1 MAELLIATK
10 AFCNTLKSG
19 SFSGDTTMCPTRS
32 QIEAA
37 GLHIKK
43 GNNYETDQ
51 LVPQDHIERLDW
63 EYTFT
68 VSPES
73 VTIPASGG
81 SRQFTVTSY
90 KKQYSTSNSGSHV
103 FVEGSQ
109 TEVSYSSEN
118 SGSGSWNS
126 GTNTITY
133 GANQSSEVNGTVT
146 WTQAESG
153 KKVTATHSISEDT
166 IKSYSDPVVTL
177 SYDSEIPASGKS
189 SVTPNYSYSQTVT
202 WESGKTTTIAS
213 GGTLTFKRMS
223 GTATIDSSSG
233 IASATSKGTTPS
245 SKTEVGKVT
254 LTVVLNGKTG
264 VSSEESVYQQKNE
277 SSESWGEWNVTCTAD
292 PLIINAT
299 GGTSTLSGRASR
311 EGTRTWTSES
321 TESISSGE
329 QTVTE
334 FHTRSQ
340 VAGFSLSGNKL
351 TAEPNSGTSKRTISI
366 YSTYSG
372 KNSNDLTIEQSAAS
386 ETSHYE
392 YKINISP
399 TTESFIAKGESK
411 VFTIESQR
419 RLVTENSTSGTTHG
433 DWEDTDWKISKFTNT
448 GFSNSISGK
457 KITVTASANAN
468 TSERTGSIEVQCIQ
482 SESTKT
488 SAEFSQKGAELV
500 SKTVYE
506 FTVDSSPL
514 NFSKEGGT
522 KVVSVVSRSKI
533 EYTNSVDNSITYSEY
548 TAVDYRAESSNSAFS
563 STTPTG
569 TETNSAI
576 VSVGANTGAERSSTI
591 TYTQNQSNKTLSV
604 ECTQEVGVQYRK
616 VRKYEFSVNPTALSF
631 ESNRGSDSLTFTSR
645 YQEGT
650 QSNSGNGWETDK
662 TVWGSDWVEVE
673 PSVVISEGGEVF
685 SQVKEGNTVTVT
697 ATSNTSIIERTGVIE
712 FSQTREGLQ
721 EDGTSWSSPANIN
734 VPLSQKALV
743 INRRIVVDYLG
754 SGDLTLRS
762 TDNYKVYYFD
772 SYLQIRSGST
782 FSDAYYCSL
791 IGSNGF
797 PVKPGDNSL
806 KKILKEININH
817 YPSQTSNIF
826 KITKDTTFNVKANF
840 IMNSATPSCSCSILN
855 IENILINQFY
865 FNIGDKS
872 TIYISTKRGKLN
884 RVNQSSGGGYNV
896 TLDFTSTEKI
906 FKNQRTFKVVSL
918 IEALYEETGI
928 SPSDINSVGW
938 GYNYYSTPVV
948 SLDKM

>member
-1 MAELLIATK
+1 
-10 AFCNTLKSG
+10 
-19 SFSGDTTMCPTRS
+19 
-32 QIEAA
+32 
-37 GLHIKK
+37 
-43 GNNYETDQ
+43 
-51 LVPQDHIERLDW
+51 
-63 EYTFT
+63 
-68 VSPES
+68 
-73 VTIPASGG
+73 
-81 SRQFTVTSY
+81 
-90 KKQYSTSNSGSHV
+90 
-103 FVEGSQ
+103 
-109 TEVSYSSEN
+109 
-118 SGSGSWNS
+118 
-126 GTNTITY
+126 
-133 GANQSSEVNGTVT
+133 
-146 WTQAESG
+146 
-153 KKVTATHSISEDT
+153 
-166 IKSYSDPVVTL
+166 
-177 SYDSEIPASGKS
+177 
-189 SVTPNYSYSQTVT
+189 
-202 WESGKTTTIAS
+202 
-213 GGTLTFKRMS
+213 MS

-522 KVVSVVSRSKI
+522 KVVSVVSRSRI
-533 EYTNSVDNSITYSEY
+533 EYTNSVDNSITHSEY

-631 ESNRGSDSLTFTSR
+631 ESNGGSDSLTFTSR

-697 ATSNTSIIERTGVIE
+697 ATRNISIIERTGVIE

-734 VPLSQKALV
+734 VPLSQEGSPLEIKYSGYP
-743 INRRIVVDYLG
+743 IN
-754 SGDLTLRS
+754 
-762 TDNYKVYYFD
+762 
-772 SYLQIRSGST
+772 
-782 FSDAYYCSL
+782 
-791 IGSNGF
+791 
-797 PVKPGDNSL
+797 
-806 KKILKEININH
+806 
-817 YPSQTSNIF
+817 
-826 KITKDTTFNVKANF
+826 
-840 IMNSATPSCSCSILN
+840 
-855 IENILINQFY
+855 
-865 FNIGDKS
+865 FNIGVMQDNNGVREDI
-872 TIYISTKRGKLN
+872 TIPAIRSYKISNDGSSSIHLDIRLTNLPSYFNQDLHLTISWSPLECTFFEEGYHLESNTSFERNTSYIKLIANKYDIDTKMVGAIFPQIRLN
-884 RVNQSSGGGYNV
+884 DE
-896 TLDFTSTEKI
+896 LDLSINF
-906 FKNQRTFKVVSL
+906 
-918 IEALYEETGI
+918 GI
-928 SPSDINSVGW
+928 DE
-938 GYNYYSTPVV
+938 Y
-948 SLDKM
+948 

>member
-133 GANQSSEVNGTVT
+133 GANQSSEANGTVT

-522 KVVSVVSRSKI
+522 KVVSVVSRSRI
-533 EYTNSVDNSITYSEY
+533 EYTNSVDNSITHSEY

-631 ESNRGSDSLTFTSR
+631 KSNGGSDSLTFTSR

-697 ATSNTSIIERTGVIE
+697 ATRNISIIERTGVIE

-734 VPLSQKALV
+734 VPLSQEGSPLEIKYSGYP
-743 INRRIVVDYLG
+743 IN
-754 SGDLTLRS
+754 
-762 TDNYKVYYFD
+762 
-772 SYLQIRSGST
+772 
-782 FSDAYYCSL
+782 
-791 IGSNGF
+791 
-797 PVKPGDNSL
+797 
-806 KKILKEININH
+806 
-817 YPSQTSNIF
+817 
-826 KITKDTTFNVKANF
+826 
-840 IMNSATPSCSCSILN
+840 
-855 IENILINQFY
+855 
-865 FNIGDKS
+865 FNIGVMQDNNGVREDI
-872 TIYISTKRGKLN
+872 TIPAIRSYKISNDGSSSIHLDIRLTNLPSYFNQDLHLTISWSPLECTFFEEGYHLESNTSFERNTSYIKLIANKYDIDTKMVGAIFPQIRLN
-884 RVNQSSGGGYNV
+884 DE
-896 TLDFTSTEKI
+896 LDLSINF
-906 FKNQRTFKVVSL
+906 
-918 IEALYEETGI
+918 GI
-928 SPSDINSVGW
+928 DE
-938 GYNYYSTPVV
+938 Y
-948 SLDKM
+948 